1 MADDQVKYSEL
12 LVKDEDVFANLI
24 KELGDVKAKISELKS
39 EASGLSSVL
48 KNISSATREQQQ
60 ATAANAKSVEVLA
73 QKTKELAT
81 TKKNLED
88 ATKRFGNLT
97 DEEVGRLDRLAT
109 KLKFSSQWQE
119 ATAKL
124 VDTTN
129 MSYNEM
135 KATLAVLTNALH
147 TFGTEEKKNS
157 DEAKALENAIERVR
171 DAMKDLDDRT
181 KAVAAAEKQMAEEA
195 KKAAK
200 EEEES
205 YKASQKE
212 AAQRVKTQEELHNA
226 RQKEIEDAFKARDAE
241 LAKLKL
247 TEEEYNSLRQLKAAL
262 QGTSQEQI
270 AAVQNIDIQ
279 NKSYNEL
286 YQTYN
291 ALKDVLNGMTT
302 AERES
307 SQAGKVMTTTA
318 MTIRDKMNELQKAT
332 GTYTL
337 QVGKY
342 KAAFD
347 GLGFSFMQIAR
358 EAPSALNLNQFFLA
372 ISNNLPMFF
381 DQVDRFKTEQKE
393 IKQTLADLAAQG
405 KQTSD
410 EYTKIA
416 AQQTTVFK
424 RLGAAIFS
432 MQGAVLVFTMILRFL
447 PKIVGWVK
455 QLISGV
461 SKWAQELVTVRRL
474 MVQIDGAAEQALSKT
489 RAEIELVLDD
499 LNNATRGTVAFQNA
513 VARLNELMG
522 TSFDTVHAIPDEIK
536 KATEAYIEQ
545 QRQLAINNKIVE
557 LYAANEMKKY
567 AKQHIS
573 DGTFDSDT
581 LAKLLGFD
589 GDQAKEVAK
598 AIEDYRTQIKTRQD
612 AAEKLEAQWA
622 EMRGNYG
629 QGYANTTLAQLSQRG
644 EYAKLAKDPGLFN
657 QLNGRSKYDI
667 YTLLGQYESETSM
680 KPTLWQRMWGI
691 DTPAEKVNEIMDNV
705 TDDTQAILD
714 MYNELY
720 VAVPGSKKGDGGKKE
735 DRFDFSPEEVNDQY
749 WEAEKARIG
758 LMEDGLKKELE
769 LQKLA
774 HAEALE
780 QNDIYYNDREEQ
792 LMDNLMGEL
801 MLLTKGNEKAA
812 SEMFDAIVK
821 NDSESVSKMGVD
833 AQQLAQKYW
842 SDIEIGQ
849 QQHDAIMQGLEVQN
863 ERKIKE
869 LRMKN
874 LADRKKEWKAN
885 ADEVEKNAKDNAKR
899 ELKAEAD
906 NWQKR
911 RAQLVAENADRRA
924 LIDAEFTAEIA
935 RLKLMLQLNRDVN
948 GEKMSD
954 EQRQKI
960 EEWINLLEKL
970 QKAGDF
976 GGINPNQV
984 FGKGGANLGNR
995 KAHTWTNIVD
1005 VLTVDKYGN
1014 NRSWTKGL
1022 FGDMD
1027 TEEINRWKSGVQEA
1041 FNQAKAALQT
1051 WMDARKEAADQAK
1064 EQADDAVS
1072 AAENALNRE
1081 IELRNQGYANN
1092 VALRER
1098 ELADAKKAQQQA
1110 IEAQKKAEKEQLAI
1124 DTAMQASS
1132 IVTAIAN
1139 IIKEWSKMGI
1149 AGQVASVGAILTMLG
1164 TFAWARTQAFAAV
1177 NSKQYRDGGVMLL
1190 EGGSHESGH
1199 DVNLGIGPDGS
1210 NLRAEGGEYFAVINK
1225 RNSRKYGSEIPA
1237 VVNALNSGMFED
1249 RYIKTSDAVGLLP
1262 RIIRADDGSA
1272 VDLSAVESG
1281 VGELV
1286 KQGERTWSTEG
1297 EYRVMRYKNL
1307 TRRVRIG

>member
-899 ELKAEAD
+899 ELKAAMDGWAEYKAKMVEEGKSRKQIVEAE
-906 NWQKR
+906 
-911 RAQLVAENADRRA
+911 VA
-924 LIDAEFTAEIA
+924 AEIA
-935 RLKLMLQLNRDVN
+935 RLKVMLELNRDVN
-948 GEKMSD
+948 GEIMSD
-954 EQRQKI
+954 EQRQKV

-970 QKAGDF
+970 QQTGNYGDYKPGQF
-976 GGINPNQV
+976 I
-984 FGKGGANLGNR
+984 GKGGANV
-995 KAHTWTNIVD
+995 TNDKSNYSSAMQVIAD
-1005 VLTVDKYGN
+1005 VLDIDVTSEQISALNSVFD
-1014 NRSWTKGL
+1014 
-1022 FGDMD
+1022 
-1027 TEEINRWKSGVQEA
+1027 
-1041 FNQAKAALQT
+1041 QAKEALNS
-1051 WMDARKEAADQAK
+1051 WMDARKAAADQAK
-1064 EQADDAVS
+1064 ELADDEVS

-1081 IELRNQGYANN
+1081 IELRNQGYAND

-1098 ELADAKKAQQQA
+1098 ELADAKKAQE
-1110 IEAQKKAEKEQLAI
+1110 EAAEQQKKIAQDQIKLDA
-1124 DTAMQASS
+1124 AMQASS
-1132 IVTAIAN
+1132 MITASAN
-1139 IIKEWSKMGI
+1139 IIKQFPPALWIPMLAVMWGAFGYAKQKAYQE
-1149 AGQVASVGAILTMLG
+1149 AST
-1164 TFAWARTQAFAAV
+1164 T
-1177 NSKQYRDGGVMLL
+1177 KYRDGGVMLL